1 VLSLTRCQ
9 VNPTWPKGFAR
20 KGAALHSMKRYDD
33 AVEAYTAGQDV
44 APEDEGLQRGLAEV
58 QAARDSAERRS
69 SASSSPSDPLRN
81 AFGENVMGRL
91 AGHPKFGAYLGDPV
105 FVQRLQAMQAN
116 PSSLGQGVN
125 DPRLMEVFGFL
136 LGFDMAGGAGFGQR
150 SGGDAPSTAAAA
162 EAEGGYETDDEDLPP
177 SPPRRGTAA
186 AAAAAVAAAEGKES
200 SSGDAGAD
208 ADAKGSKESDD
219 MEEEED
225 VAPRVSAADKKQV
238 LIHFCVIWGRY
249 RYRTS
254 TYACYYLL
262 VSNCAGEL
270 QSQ

>member
-1 VLSLTRCQ
+1 
-9 VNPTWPKGFAR
+9 
-20 KGAALHSMKRYDD
+20 MKRYDD

-150 SGGDAPSTAAAA
+150 GGGDAPSAAEAAAA

-186 AAAAAVAAAEGKES
+186 AAAAAEGKES
-200 SSGDAGAD
+200 SSDAGAD

-219 MEEEED
+219 MEVEED

-238 LIHFCVIWGRY
+238 LVHYCELCIAAAIAHLCICMLMCISEQIRSKAAVEQ
-249 RYRTS
+249 
-254 TYACYYLL
+254 ACL
-262 VSNCAGEL
+262 CATHVEHCMRRATKVD
-270 QSQ
+270 

>member
-1 VLSLTRCQ
+1 
-9 VNPTWPKGFAR
+9 
-20 KGAALHSMKRYDD
+20 MKRYDD

-136 LGFDMAGGAGFGQR
+136 LGFDMAGGAGFGNR
-150 SGGDAPSTAAAA
+150 GGGSGGGAASAAAEAAAA

-186 AAAAAVAAAEGKES
+186 AAAAAAAAAEGKS
-200 SSGDAGAD
+200 SDDAAD
-208 ADAKGSKESDD
+208 ADTKGSKESDD
-219 MEEEED
+219 MEKDD

-238 LIHFCVIWGRY
+238 LLRTMRTANAYICMLRCKHAAVGLRVRALC
-249 RYRTS
+249 RTS
-254 TYACYYLL
+254 QLRSYEIPTTLIRVYLQ
-262 VSNCAGEL
+262 C
-270 QSQ
+270 